1 MKKIIVL
8 GGTGMLGHQLF
19 KSGLQMGFEM
29 EAIVRNKKLLIEKT
43 NTEFADRI
51 HVIDDVK
58 GITQLEILLKA
69 LNPDFVVNC
78 IGIVKQSPLTNNYT
92 ETIAINSLLP
102 HQLEG
107 LGSQLGFKLIH
118 ISTDCVFDGQK
129 GMYKETDFSNAT
141 DLYGKSKYLGEVN
154 YGSGLTI
161 RTSIIGHEITP
172 TTFGLIDWF
181 LAQEGKVNGFTKA
194 IFSGLTTLELSRVIL
209 NHIIPLNLESGLYQ
223 IAAEP
228 INKYDLLSL
237 TARIYKKQIEIMPS
251 DELVIDRSLD
261 GSRFNLM
268 TGYKVPSWEILIQE
282 MHEDSLKKKTVR

>member
-1 MKKIIVL
+1 MSKILVL

-19 KSGLQMGFEM
+19 KFGLQNGFNI
-29 EAIVRNKKLLIEKT
+29 EAIVRNKSLLIEKT
-43 NTEFADRI
+43 NSEYADRI
-51 HVIDDVK
+51 HVINDVK
-58 GITQLEILLKA
+58 DIPQLEIILKSVK
-69 LNPDFVVNC
+69 PDFLVNC
-78 IGIVKQSPLTNNYT
+78 IGIVKQSPLTNNYA
-92 ETIAINSLLP
+92 ETIAINALLP

-107 LGSQLGFKLIH
+107 LGSRLGFKLIH

-154 YGSGLTI
+154 YGSGLTV

-194 IFSGLTTLELSRVIL
+194 IFSGLTTTELSKVIL
-209 NHIIPLNLESGLYQ
+209 NYIIPSNLNPGLYQ
-223 IAAEP
+223 VAAEP

-237 TARIYKKQIEIMPS
+237 TAKIYQKQIEIIPS
-251 DELVIDRSLD
+251 AELVIDRSLD
-261 GSRFNLM
+261 GSRFAAL
-268 TGYKVPSWEILIQE
+268 TGYQVPTWEILIQE
-282 MHEDSLKKKTVR
+282 MYEEANKTQLR

>member
-1 MKKIIVL
+1 MNKILVL

-19 KSGLQMGFEM
+19 KWGLQNGFDM
-29 EAIVRNKKLLIEKT
+29 ETIVRNKKLLME
-43 NTEFADRI
+43 NTSPSFENRI

-58 GITQLEILLKA
+58 NINGLAKVIEGIK
-69 LNPDFVVNC
+69 PDFLINC
-78 IGIVKQSPLTNNYT
+78 IGIVKQSPLTYNYT
-92 ETIAINSLLP
+92 ETIAINALLP

-107 LGSQLGFKLIH
+107 LGSRLGFKLIH

-141 DLYGKSKYLGEVN
+141 DLYGKSKYLGEIN

-181 LAQEGKVNGFTKA
+181 LAQEGKAKGFTKA

-209 NHIIPLNLESGLYQ
+209 KHIIPSNLESGLYQ
-223 IAAEP
+223 VAAKP

-237 TARIYKKQIEIMPS
+237 TARIYKKQIEITPS

-261 GSRFNLM
+261 GSRFAAL
-268 TGYKVPSWEILIQE
+268 TAYQIPTWEILIQE
-282 MHEDSLKKKTVR
+282 MYDDAHKTQLR